1 MHVLLD
7 HLSAIIIGAAVLLI
21 LAATQLHAQRANIE
35 QTSSY
40 ATKTKALSFGEWL
53 EDDILSLGENF
64 GLNRFRFE
72 PPVSDSEGI
81 NTIRFVFFSDS
92 VDAST
97 GDTLRLMTRYLLE
110 NVGEVERSGE
120 TVSIFQV
127 HRHTAESPVEDG
139 TAPPP
144 SSWTADG
151 RSLSR
156 LTHFRISM
164 LDRDGRE
171 TTDVEAGDY
180 IRIVFNMIPQFPVEP
195 EYLRELYWSTTLKVR
210 PFWDPPAAS

>member
-21 LAATQLHAQRANIE
+21 LAATQIHAQRANIE

-72 PPVSDSEGI
+72 PPVSDSLG
-81 NTIRFVFFSDS
+81 NTVFFAFYSDS
-92 VDAST
+92 INVAT
-97 GDTLRLMTRYLLE
+97 GDTLRMTTRYLLE
-110 NVGEVERSGE
+110 NVGEVERGGE
-120 TVSIFQV
+120 SVPVFQV
-127 HRHTAESPVEDG
+127 HRHTAESPVTNG

-144 SSWTADG
+144 STWTADG

-156 LTHFRISM
+156 LTRFRISM

-171 TTDVEAGDY
+171 TTDVETGDY

-195 EYLRELYWSTTLKVR
+195 EYLRELYWTTTLKVR
-210 PFWDPPAAS
+210 PFWNPPAGA

>member
-1 MHVLLD
+1 MNVLLD
-7 HLSAIIIGAAVLLI
+7 HLSAIIIGAAVLII
-21 LAATQLHAQRANIE
+21 LAATQIHAQRANVE

-64 GLNRFRFE
+64 GSNRFRFL
-72 PPVSDSEGI
+72 PPVSDTLG
-81 NTIRFVFFSDS
+81 NTIRFIFFSDS
-92 VDAST
+92 VNTST
-97 GDTLRLMTRYLLE
+97 SDTLRMTTRYLLE
-110 NVGEVERSGE
+110 DVGEVERGGE

-127 HRHTAESPVEDG
+127 HRHTGESPVTNG

-144 SSWTADG
+144 STWTADG

-156 LTHFRISM
+156 LTHFKISM

-180 IRIVFNMIPQFPVEP
+180 IRIVFNMIPQFPIEP

-210 PFWDPPAAS
+210 PFWNPPAAS

>member
-1 MHVLLD
+1 MNVLLD
-7 HLSAIIIGAAVLLI
+7 HLSAIIIGAAVLII
-21 LAATQLHAQRANIE
+21 LAATQIHAQRANIE

-64 GLNRFRFE
+64 GSNRFRFL
-72 PPVSDSEGI
+72 PPVSDTLG
-81 NTIRFVFFSDS
+81 NTIRFIFFSDS
-92 VDAST
+92 VNTST
-97 GDTLRLMTRYLLE
+97 SDTLRMTTRYLLE
-110 NVGEVERSGE
+110 DVGEVERGGE

-127 HRHTAESPVEDG
+127 HRHTGESPVTNG

-144 SSWTADG
+144 STWTADG

-180 IRIVFNMIPQFPVEP
+180 IRIVFNMIPQFPIEP

-210 PFWDPPAAS
+210 PFWNPPAAS

>member
-1 MHVLLD
+1 MNVLLD
-7 HLSAIIIGAAVLLI
+7 HLSAIIIGAAVLII
-21 LAATQLHAQRANIE
+21 LAATQIHAQRANIE

-64 GLNRFRFE
+64 GSNRFRFL
-72 PPVSDSEGI
+72 PPVSDTLG
-81 NTIRFVFFSDS
+81 NTIRFIFFSDS
-92 VDAST
+92 VNTST
-97 GDTLRLMTRYLLE
+97 SDTLRMTTRYLLE
-110 NVGEVERSGE
+110 DVGEVERGGE

-127 HRHTAESPVEDG
+127 HRHTGESPVTNG

-144 SSWTADG
+144 STWTADG

-156 LTHFRISM
+156 LTHFKISM

-180 IRIVFNMIPQFPVEP
+180 IRIVFNMIPQFPIEP

-210 PFWDPPAAS
+210 PFWNPPAAS